1 MKKNIYNDIRTVI
14 NKYIK
19 RDYWK
24 SFSSADIFHFTDS
37 KGNSTMITFIDSFF
51 GESYGLQFFTNND
64 GFNYVHDIFTSENPD
79 MITIGDCDSICVILV
94 SKENLTEK
102 EKTFLKEN
110 KIKIKE
116 ENNLL
121 IYRFKKGYGQRL
133 ANDKELLMIV
143 ERLGYLTSVIENE
156 YSDVI
161 KAFNDNLSVI
171 AYVDL
176 QMFMYHTNYAP
187 LPYLEHNPSFKK
199 EKEDFVLEY
208 KDKTYYNDDCFV
220 FTSYLPIVI
229 KENGVRPL
237 LVYFYYNNT
246 SKSYIKFILDEPK
259 DYKQCIYGILDD
271 VFSNIGMPTKMIFNN
286 RDLYYICAKTL
297 KKLNIECEKT
307 DNNEYVDDN
316 VSQVV
321 AKLYEKTQDEEI
333 SKEDAIS
340 ILNDTIATVIN
351 SLDSPSIIEKIIDNS
366 SNLIS

>member
-1 MKKNIYNDIRTVI
+1 MKKSIYNDIRTVI

-37 KGNSTMITFIDSFF
+37 KGNNTLVTFIDSFF

-79 MITIGDCDSICVILV
+79 MITIGDCDSICAILV
-94 SKENLTEK
+94 SKENLNQK
-102 EKTFLKEN
+102 EIAFLKEN
-110 KIKIKE
+110 KIRIKE

-121 IYRFKKGYGQRL
+121 IYRFKKGFGQRM
-133 ANDKELLMIV
+133 ATDKELSMVV
-143 ERLGYLTSVIENE
+143 ERLGYLTSIIENE
-156 YSDVI
+156 YNDII
-161 KAFNDNLSVI
+161 KAFNDNLSVV

-176 QMFMYHTNYAP
+176 QMFMYHTNYVP
-187 LPYLEHNPSFKK
+187 LPYLEHNPGFKK

-208 KDKTYYNDDCFV
+208 KDKMYYNDDCYV

-229 KENGVRPL
+229 KETGVRPL

-246 SKSYIKFILDEPK
+246 SKSYIKFIIDEPK

-271 VFSNIGMPTKMIFNN
+271 VFTTIGMPTKMIFNN

-333 SKEDAIS
+333 SKEDAIT

-351 SLDSPSIIEKIIDNS
+351 SLDSPSLIEKIIDNS